1 MKKITKILSAAGAAV
16 VLCTTAF
23 SAGTLVSINVDPS
36 IKILVNGEEFRPTDV
51 NGNEVMT
58 FTYDGT
64 TYAPLRAL
72 AEAYGLEVGYDSDR
86 KMATVGYY
94 AEDTYGESSYD
105 GEITDRMNDALN
117 TAIVYLKIMHFSR
130 HALSG
135 QLQIEGFTSAEADY
149 AVDNCGADWNEQAL
163 LKAEEMVSDGS
174 NYSAMAVKEMLLSNY
189 GYTGDEA
196 EFAVQNCG
204 ADWNESA
211 LSAARSY
218 MRMGYS
224 ADEIAAILADDGY
237 TSENILYALDNIE

>member
-117 TAIVYLKIMHFSR
+117 TAIEYLKIMHFSR

-135 QLQIEGFTSAEADY
+135 LQGRLDRRHIP
-149 AVDNCGADWNEQAL
+149 
-163 LKAEEMVSDGS
+163 
-174 NYSAMAVKEMLLSNY
+174 VKQGRIFSRTY
-189 GYTGDEA
+189 R
-196 EFAVQNCG
+196 F
-204 ADWNESA
+204 
-211 LSAARSY
+211 
-218 MRMGYS
+218 
-224 ADEIAAILADDGY
+224 
-237 TSENILYALDNIE
+237 

>member
-51 NGNEVMT
+51 NCNEVMT

-117 TAIVYLKIMHFSR
+117 TAIEYLKIMNFSR
-130 HALSG
+130 RALSG